1 VIDQKSRPKDDRPLA
16 ENIKQETNS
25 LNSSSKP
32 ALTMADLMKS
42 VNTSFVTLH
51 KGDILKG
58 KIKKLTSS
66 EILIDIDAKTD
77 AVVLEK
83 DKKNLRNILSMF
95 KVGDEVS
102 VSVLNPESDM
112 GHPVVSLRR
121 YLDDLMWE
129 KLLKMQK
136 NQEGL
141 ESTIN
146 EITKGGFLVSAKDG
160 ISGFLPN
167 SHTIFMSQSQDVIG
181 KKINVFPLE
190 LNRVAHKIIFS
201 QKPVLDLKAFTD
213 LIKDLKIGQKID
225 AIIANITSFGI
236 FVSIQVLENKN
247 IDGLIHIS
255 EISWDKVSDIE
266 EMFTPGQKVEAV
278 IIGIDRDAKRID
290 LSIKRITS
298 DPFEETIK
306 KFAVDQKVA
315 AKVTQLVSTG
325 VVLEIVDNMGGE
337 QRIEGFIRREKIP
350 PNMSFEIGD
359 KINVTITQI
368 DKRKHRIILVPV
380 LLEKPMGYK

>member
-1 VIDQKSRPKDDRPLA
+1 MIDQKSRPKDDRPLA

-121 YLDDLMWE
+121 YLEDLMWE

-278 IIGIDRDAKRID
+278 IIGIDRDAKRIY

>member
-1 VIDQKSRPKDDRPLA
+1 MIDQKSRPKDDRPLA

-121 YLDDLMWE
+121 YLEDLMWE

>member
-25 LNSSSKP
+25 RDSSLKP

>member
-1 VIDQKSRPKDDRPLA
+1 MIDQKSRPKDDRPLA

-25 LNSSSKP
+25 RDSSLKP

>member
-1 VIDQKSRPKDDRPLA
+1 MIDQKSQALPDKDQ
-16 ENIKQETNS
+16 KQEINNT
-25 LNSSSKP
+25 SSSSRL
-32 ALTMADLMKS
+32 AASMADLMKS
-42 VNTSFVTLH
+42 VSTSFVTLH

-66 EILIDIDAKTD
+66 EILIDINSKTD

-83 DKKNLRNILSMF
+83 DKKNLRNILSTF

-121 YLDDLMWE
+121 YLEDLMWE
-129 KLLKMQK
+129 KLLNMQK

-141 ESTIN
+141 EATIS
-146 EITKGGFLVSAKDG
+146 EITKGGFLVSAKNG
-160 ISGFLPN
+160 VSGFLPN
-167 SHTIFMSQSQDVIG
+167 SHTMFMSQSQDIVG

-201 QKPVLDLKAFTD
+201 QKPVLDLSAFNG
-213 LIKDLKIGQKID
+213 LVKDLKIEQKIE
-225 AIIANITSFGI
+225 AIIANVTPFGI
-236 FVSIQVLENKN
+236 FISIPISGNKSV
-247 IDGLIHIS
+247 DGLIHIS
-255 EISWDKVSDIE
+255 EISWDKVSDIDE
-266 EMFTPGQKVEAV
+266 IFSAGQKVEAV
-278 IIGIDRDAKRID
+278 IIGIDRDAKRVD
-290 LSIKRITS
+290 LSIKRITV
-298 DPFEETIK
+298 DPFDEIVK

-315 AKVTQLVSTG
+315 AKVTQVVPTG
-325 VVLEIVDNMGGE
+325 VVLEIEENGG
-337 QRIEGFIRREKIP
+337 QKTEGFIRREKIP
-350 PNMSFEIGD
+350 PNVSYEIGD
-359 KINVTITQI
+359 KINATITQI

>member
-1 VIDQKSRPKDDRPLA
+1 MIDQKSRPKDDRPLA

>member
-1 VIDQKSRPKDDRPLA
+1 
-16 ENIKQETNS
+16 
-25 LNSSSKP
+25 
-32 ALTMADLMKS
+32 M
-42 VNTSFVTLH
+42 
-51 KGDILKG
+51 
-58 KIKKLTSS
+58 
-66 EILIDIDAKTD
+66 
-77 AVVLEK
+77 
-83 DKKNLRNILSMF
+83 
-95 KVGDEVS
+95 
-102 VSVLNPESDM
+102 
-112 GHPVVSLRR
+112 
-121 YLDDLMWE
+121 
-129 KLLKMQK
+129 
-136 NQEGL
+136 
-141 ESTIN
+141 
-146 EITKGGFLVSAKDG
+146 
-160 ISGFLPN
+160 
-167 SHTIFMSQSQDVIG
+167 
-181 KKINVFPLE
+181 
-190 LNRVAHKIIFS
+190 
-201 QKPVLDLKAFTD
+201 
-213 LIKDLKIGQKID
+213 KIGQKID

-278 IIGIDRDAKRID
+278 IIGIDRDAKRIY